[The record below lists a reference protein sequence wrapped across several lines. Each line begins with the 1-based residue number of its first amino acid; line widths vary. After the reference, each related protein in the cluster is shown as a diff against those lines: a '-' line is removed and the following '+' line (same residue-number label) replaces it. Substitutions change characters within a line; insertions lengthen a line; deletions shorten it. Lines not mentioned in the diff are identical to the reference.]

1 MPFDF
6 VMEGPNQELS
16 HDDVW
21 DDSMLIDS
29 WNEALEEYKVKKEKK
44 NRNLSRAL
52 VPPHHLRFLQ
62 WR

>member
-6 VMEGPNQELS
+6 AMEGPNQELS

-29 WNEALEEYKVKKEKK
+29 WNEALEEYKV
-44 NRNLSRAL
+44 NS
-52 VPPHHLRFLQ
+52 F
-62 WR
+62 